1 MVHCS
6 GAVSLGVLEPAAKR
20 GALTGSFH
28 PFQTLACLE
37 TPEEAV
43 ERLEGA
49 TFAVEGEGW
58 VRGCLET
65 MASRLGGRAVRLKGE
80 DRALYHAS
88 GVLGCGYLVALLK
101 AAADMWQAMGVPEEE
116 ALPAVLDL
124 AGSTLKNV
132 SRSGVGPSLTGPQ
145 VRGDIGV
152 IRKHLETL
160 DLRLPEL
167 IPLYCCLL
175 EQSFPL
181 VREKVSK
188 EQLEAMERLS
198 QEYLNRYFSST
209 RG

>member
-1 MVHCS
+1 
-6 GAVSLGVLEPAAKR
+6 
-20 GALTGSFH
+20 
-28 PFQTLACLE
+28 
-37 TPEEAV
+37 
-43 ERLEGA
+43 
-49 TFAVEGEGW
+49 
-58 VRGCLET
+58 